1 MTLFL
6 EALSLN
12 SVTIIAAATFVV
24 VFAAVAYVVFRML
37 RKTVKMAFR
46 LAIVA
51 TIILIAIAGSIS
63 FWWLSGNKPSR
74 AERPKATQAK

>member
-1 MTLFL
+1 MTIFI
-6 EALSLN
+6 EAIPIN
-12 SVTIIAAATFVV
+12 SVTIIAAAAFVL

-63 FWWLSGNKPSR
+63 FWWLGGGKPSR
-74 AERPKATQAK
+74 AERPKATQTK